1 MYWPVQTAD
10 RLMAAPPTTL
20 VELTPVDD
28 EAGGQVSHTLV
39 VVITISFSVLLLTDE
54 L

>member
-1 MYWPVQTAD
+1 
-10 RLMAAPPTTL
+10 MAAPPSTL

-39 VVITISFSVLLLTDE
+39 VVIAISFSVFLITDE